1 MNNDIPILHR
11 REIEARVIKPI
22 YEEMV
27 EAFGEEAAHVVLSRA
42 IEGDAIAHGK
52 NYAESQ
58 VGDNDIAGFVKLF
71 KLWTAEDALTIDILE
86 QTDQSLNFN
95 VTRCR
100 YAEMYRDMG
109 ISELGSVLS
118 CGRDG
123 NFCKG
128 YNPCLM
134 LDRSQTIM
142 RGASCCDFRY
152 RLVDEDAT
160 STES

>member
-27 EAFGEEAAHVVLSRA
+27 EAFGEEAAHVVLRRA

-58 VGDNDIAGFVKLF
+58 VGDKDIASFAKLF
-71 KLWTAEDALTIDILE
+71 KLGTAEDALTIDILE
-86 QTDQSLNFN
+86 ETDQSLNFN
-95 VTRCR
+95 VTRWR

-134 LDRSQTIM
+134 LERSQTIM

-152 RLVDEDAT
+152 RLVDEAAT

>member
-1 MNNDIPILHR
+1 MNNDMPILRR

-27 EAFGEEAAHVVLSRA
+27 EAFGEKAAHGVLSRA
-42 IEGDAIAHGK
+42 IKGDAIAHGK
-52 NYAESQ
+52 NCAESQ
-58 VGDNDIAGFVKLF
+58 VGDNDIASFAGLF

-86 QTDQSLNFN
+86 KTEQSFDFN

-118 CGRDG
+118 CDRDG

-128 YNPCLM
+128 YNPRLT
-134 LDRSQTIM
+134 LERTQTIM

>member
-1 MNNDIPILHR
+1 MNNDMPILRR

-42 IEGDAIAHGK
+42 IKGDAIAHGK
-52 NYAESQ
+52 NCAESQ
-58 VGDNDIAGFVKLF
+58 VGDNDIASFAGLF
-71 KLWTAEDALTIDILE
+71 KLWTAEEALTIDLLE
-86 QTDQSLNFN
+86 ETNHVLSFN

-100 YAEMYRDMG
+100 YAEMYDKMG
-109 ISELGSVLS
+109 ISEIGTVLS

-128 YNPCLM
+128 YNTDLT
-134 LDRSQTIM
+134 LERSQTIM
-142 RGASCCDFRY
+142 RGASFCDFRY
-152 RLVDEDAT
+152 QLIDNE
-160 STES
+160 ENFIEE